1 MSFTGRKSNGDG
13 GCVYYYYPFFI
24 IIIIVVIVYC
34 YYIILFF
41 VKNFY
46 VVEFNKWVVNFDKNE
61 NKNLN

>member
-13 GCVYYYYPFFI
+13 GCVYYYYSFF
-24 IIIIVVIVYC
+24 IIIIVVIVFC